1 MHTTSDINID
11 RLIGQSS
18 AVQSIKDSINI
29 LAGLDVSV
37 LLLGEEGT
45 GRSTIATYIH
55 ENSPRKEHQLHTVNC
70 SLLNENEQFE
80 ALFQTSQL
88 GANININNSVYDDSV
103 WHSLP
108 PSIQA
113 ARNGTLFLKEIG
125 SLSLR
130 HQARLYQ
137 FIETHRLQGCDE
149 EIDIR
154 IIASSNVD
162 LYELVK
168 QNKFRNDLYYL
179 LNRIPINVPALRDRR
194 EDILPLFN
202 YYLRFFAT
210 HYFIPPAKL
219 SNESEK
225 RLQEYHWPGNIRELK
240 NLSEKM
246 ALFGSNREIEELD
259 LPLEISGTSGVL
271 EQLRL
276 PEQGISLYEL
286 EKALL
291 KKALQVNGGN
301 QSRAANWLGLTRD
314 TFLYRIRKYTIA
326 TK

>member
-1 MHTTSDINID
+1 MHNSSEIAIE
-11 RLIGQSS
+11 RLIGQS
-18 AVQSIKDSINI
+18 AAIQSIKDSINI
-29 LAGLDVSV
+29 LAGLDVTV

-45 GRSTIATYIH
+45 GRSLIATYIH
-55 ENSPRKEHQLHTVNC
+55 EHSQRKENNLHSVNC
-70 SLLNENEQFE
+70 SILSDAEQYE
-80 ALFQTSQL
+80 CLFQCVKSDNGSGL
-88 GANININNSVYDDSV
+88 G
-103 WHSLP
+103 LP
-108 PSIQA
+108 PALQA
-113 ARNGTLFLKEIG
+113 ASGGTLFLKEINKLG
-125 SLSLR
+125 IK

-137 FIETHRLQGCDE
+137 LLESGELPGLDNKVNVRV
-149 EIDIR
+149 
-154 IIASSNVD
+154 IASSDID
-162 LYELVK
+162 LYDLVK
-168 QNKFRNDLYYL
+168 QNKFRKDLYYL
-179 LNRIPINVPALRDRR
+179 LNRIPVTVPALRDRR

-219 SNESEK
+219 SDGSER
-225 RLQEYHWPGNIRELK
+225 RLQEYHWPGNIRELR
-240 NLSEKM
+240 NLCEKL
-246 ALFGSNREIEELD
+246 ALFGSNREIDELD
-259 LPLEISGTSGVL
+259 LPLDISGTLGIL